1 MSRDVGTALEAALPG
16 RVRRA
21 VPLAPFSSYKVGG
34 AAEYFVEPQ
43 DEAEVAAAIG
53 AARTHALDL
62 FVLGGGT
69 NVLIRDGG
77 VRGMVLRLGRPFRA
91 AEARGTEVWAGA
103 VAPMSAAA
111 LAAERAAL
119 EGLEFGFDIPGTV
132 GGALRMN
139 AGAHGGEIRNILK
152 EVHGV
157 DLDGNPVRTAAADIR
172 FAYRTTAY
180 PVEMIFLTGVFA
192 LHPGDPEILA
202 ARRREYHEYRLRTQ
216 PKGNSVGSVFVNPAG
231 DHAGRLIEAAG
242 LKGFRIGGAAVS
254 LKHANWILNEGD
266 ATAADIEAVIREVQA
281 RVRDRF
287 GVELRTEVRIVGE
300 PEPRGAVR

>member
-1 MSRDVGTALEAALPG
+1 VSGRIAAALEAALPG
-16 RVRRA
+16 RVRRG

-34 AAEYFVEPQ
+34 AAEYFVEPLT
-43 DEAEVAAAIG
+43 EAEVAAAIRT
-53 AARTHALDL
+53 AREHALPL

-69 NVLIRDGG
+69 NVLIREGG
-77 VRGMVLRLGRPFRA
+77 VRGMVLRLGRTFRT
-91 AEARGTEVWAGA
+91 AEAHGTEVRAGA

-111 LAAERAAL
+111 LAAERASL
-119 EGLEFGFDIPGTV
+119 EGLEFGYDIPGTV

-139 AGAHGGEIRNILK
+139 AGAHGGEIRNVVK

-157 DLDGNPVRTAAADIR
+157 DLEGNPVRTAAAEIR
-172 FAYRTTAY
+172 FAYRTAVY
-180 PVEMIFLTGVFA
+180 PVEMILLTGIFT
-192 LHPGDPEILA
+192 LRPGDPEVLA

-242 LKGFRIGGAAVS
+242 LKGFRIGGAVVS

-266 ATAADIEAVIREVQA
+266 ATAADIEGVIRHVQST
-281 RVRDRF
+281 VRERF
-287 GVELRTEVRIVGE
+287 GVDLRTEVRIVGE